1 MYLKFGAA
9 FVLVL
14 LLAVPTAAIS
24 LEPTDTTASIE
35 LEASSPYATTEN
47 GQLELDFERLNADSV
62 TTVDE
67 AFTVRATDENV
78 DRIWLSGTDG
88 VTFYRNGDPGDE
100 ITKKSPLEPTT
111 GQPITV
117 GVSIDTHQ
125 AREGTESFTIHVGY
139 DDDDEDDETD
149 PDPPTLERVIVS
161 DTEVTVGETITVTG
175 IYRGGSQSMAT
186 MAGLTVD
193 DIVVSQ
199 KRVFVFGGENRSVSF
214 ERTMDGPGTYEVGID
229 GRTHTVT
236 VTEPEPKPGESVPN
250 MTVTGVDLDRT
261 EVAIGEPITVT
272 ATVENTGNATG
283 VRTLEFA
290 VGGFVVETE
299 RVELAPGETRQVE
312 FERSF
317 ADSGR
322 YALALEGEAVGTVTV
337 VGLPSIAAITAQLPS
352 ESAAALAVPAALGIG
367 FVVRRRRA

>member
-1 MYLKFGAA
+1 M
-9 FVLVL
+9 
-14 LLAVPTAAIS
+14 
-24 LEPTDTTASIE
+24 
-35 LEASSPYATTEN
+35 
-47 GQLELDFERLNADSV
+47 

-88 VTFYRNGDPGDE
+88 VTFYRNGDPRDE
-100 ITKKSPLEPTT
+100 ITARSPLEPAT
-111 GQPITV
+111 GHSITV
-117 GVSIDTHQ
+117 GVSIDTHE
-125 AREGTESFTIHVGY
+125 AGEGTESFTIHVRY
-139 DDDDEDDETD
+139 DDDEDDETD
-149 PDPPTLERVIVS
+149 PDPPTLERVTVS
-161 DTEVTVGETITVTG
+161 DTEVAVGETITVTG

-186 MAGLTVD
+186 MVGLTVD

-214 ERTMDGPGTYEVGID
+214 ERTMDAPGTYEVGID

-236 VTEPEPKPGESVPN
+236 VTNPEPEPGESVPN
-250 MTVTGVDLDRT
+250 MTVTGVDLDQT
-261 EVAIGEPITVT
+261 EVAIGEPVSVT

-317 ADSGR
+317 ADPGR

-337 VGLPSIAAITAQLPS
+337 VGLPAIAAVT
-352 ESAAALAVPAALGIG
+352 AALPRD
-367 FVVRRRRA
+367 RRRHSRSRSRWASGSSSGGGERETSS

>member
-1 MYLKFGAA
+1 MKYA
-9 FVLVL
+9 FVMVTALAL
-14 LLAVPTAAIS
+14 TLAVPTAAVT
-24 LEPTDTTASIE
+24 LEDDTSNTIV

-47 GQLELDFERLNADSV
+47 GQLELDFERLNADAV

-67 AFTVRATDENV
+67 AFTVRAIDEDV
-78 DRIWLSGTDG
+78 DHIWLSGTDG

-100 ITKKSPLEPTT
+100 ITAKSPLEPAT
-111 GQPITV
+111 GQSIAV

-125 AREGTESFTIHVGY
+125 AGEGTESFTIHVRY
-139 DDDDEDDETD
+139 DDDEDDETD

-186 MAGLTVD
+186 MVGLTVD

-214 ERTMDGPGTYEVGID
+214 ERTMDAPGTYEVGID

-236 VTEPEPKPGESVPN
+236 VTNPEPEPGESVPN
-250 MTVTGVDLDRT
+250 MTVTGIDLDRT
-261 EVAIGEPITVT
+261 EVAIGESVSVT

-317 ADSGR
+317 ADPGR

-337 VGLPSIAAITAQLPS
+337 IGLPAIAAVTAALPS
-352 ESAAALAVPAALGIG
+352 RSTAALALPIALGVG
-367 FVVRRRRA
+367 FVVRRRRT

>member
-1 MYLKFGAA
+1 MNVNLSVICA
-9 FVLVL
+9 VLAL
-14 LLAVPTAAIS
+14 ALAVPTAAVS
-24 LEPTDTTASIE
+24 LEPADTTSSIE
-35 LEASSPYATTEN
+35 LDASSPYATIEN
-47 GQLELDFERLNADSV
+47 GQIELDFERLNADAV

-67 AFTVRATDENV
+67 AFTVRAIDEDV

-88 VTFYRNGDPGDE
+88 VTFYRNGDPRDE
-100 ITKKSPLEPTT
+100 VTARSPLEPAT
-111 GQPITV
+111 GHSITV
-117 GVSIDTHQ
+117 GVSIDTHE
-125 AREGTESFTIHVGY
+125 AGEGTESFTIHVRY
-139 DDDDEDDETD
+139 DDNEDDETD
-149 PDPPTLERVIVS
+149 PDPPTLERVTVS

-186 MAGLTVD
+186 MVGLTVD

-214 ERTMDGPGTYEVGID
+214 ERTMDAPGTYEVGID

-236 VTEPEPKPGESVPN
+236 VTEPASGEPAPN
-250 MTVTGVDLDRT
+250 MTVTGVDLDRPET
-261 EVAIGEPITVT
+261 TPGEPISVT
-272 ATVENTGNATG
+272 ATVENAGNATG
-283 VRTLEFA
+283 ERTLEFA

-317 ADSGR
+317 ADPGR
-322 YALALEGEAVGTVTV
+322 YALALEGEEVGTVTV
-337 VGLPSIAAITAQLPS
+337 VGLPAIAAVTAALPS
-352 ESAAALAVPAALGIG
+352 RSTAALALPVTLGVG